1 MQKIAIKILQNN
13 HKKRKEANKMER
25 TEELKRAIIRMLRDM
40 DEKTLEIARRRIAT
54 LYFARQ

>member
-1 MQKIAIKILQNN
+1 MQKIAIKILQNKY
-13 HKKRKEANKMER
+13 KKRKEANKMER

-54 LYFARQ
+54 LYFAKQ

>member
-54 LYFARQ
+54 LYFAKQ

>member
-1 MQKIAIKILQNN
+1 
-13 HKKRKEANKMER
+13 MER

>member
-13 HKKRKEANKMER
+13 YKKRKEANKMER
-25 TEELKRAIIRMLRDM
+25 TEELKRAIVRMLRDM